1 VKLVLFDIDGTLITS
16 RGAGRRAMRAAFE
29 RVFGTAGGIDH
40 YDLRG
45 RTDTHIVH
53 DVMGAEGWEPARVTE
68 RLDDFFE
75 AYVGGLVAEIGDG
88 QGVVTLRGVTAV
100 VERLA
105 GSADV
110 VLGLVTGNIEA
121 GARIKLGPTGL
132 WPRFRIG
139 AYGSDHMDRRR
150 LPSLAARRA
159 HALLGREFPP
169 ADVVVIGDTPHDV
182 DCARACGAVAVAV
195 ATGQYPREALLADRP
210 DHFFEDLSDTDRV
223 LRALLGDRA

>member
-1 VKLVLFDIDGTLITS
+1 MKLVLFDIDGTLITS
-16 RGAGRRAMRAAFE
+16 RGAGRRAMRSAFE
-29 RVFGTAGGIDH
+29 HVFGTAGGIDT

-45 RTDTHIVH
+45 RTDTRIVH
-53 DVMGAEGWEPARVTE
+53 DVMVAEGWDAARVRE

-75 AYVGGLVAEIGDG
+75 AYLRGLVTEIGDG
-88 QGVVTLRGVTAV
+88 QGVVTLPGVAPL
-100 VERLA
+100 VEELA
-105 GSADV
+105 RSSEA
-110 VLGLVTGNIEA
+110 VLGLVTGNIEE
-121 GARIKLGPTGL
+121 GARLKLLPTGL
-132 WPRFRIG
+132 WPSFRVG

-169 ADVVVIGDTPHDV
+169 AELVVIGDTPHDV

-210 DHFFEDLSDTDRV
+210 DHFFEDLSDTERV
-223 LRALLGDRA
+223 LRAVLGRGA

>member
-29 RVFGTAGGIDH
+29 RVFGTTGGIDH

-45 RTDTHIVH
+45 RTDTRIVH
-53 DVMGAEGWEPARVTE
+53 DVMGAEGWEPVRVTE

-88 QGVVTLRGVTAV
+88 QGVVTLPGVTAV